1 MSPGT
6 FSRRAWSLAT
16 IYIFAR
22 VRIKKDGPLSD
33 RPVKFHDSFYKL
45 LHFFLLPAI
54 FCPGNADW
62 NRLIAFQLFSNDSI
76 ILTDCLRRK
85 VPCRHIRG
93 DHLKRRALL
102 IVSP

>member
-33 RPVKFHDSFYKL
+33 RPVKFHDLFYKL
-45 LHFFLLPAI
+45 LHFFLLPAV
-54 FCPGNADW
+54 FCPDNADW
-62 NRLIAFQLFSNDSI
+62 NRLIAFQLFPNDSI
-76 ILTDCLRRK
+76 ILTDRLRRK
-85 VPCRHIRG
+85 VSCRHICG

-102 IVSP
+102 VVSP

>member
-6 FSRRAWSLAT
+6 FSRRAWSLTT

-54 FCPGNADW
+54 F
-62 NRLIAFQLFSNDSI
+62 
-76 ILTDCLRRK
+76 
-85 VPCRHIRG
+85 
-93 DHLKRRALL
+93 
-102 IVSP
+102 

>member
-6 FSRRAWSLAT
+6 FSRRAWSLTT

-54 FCPGNADW
+54 FVQAMQIG
-62 NRLIAFQLFSNDSI
+62 
-76 ILTDCLRRK
+76 TDL
-85 VPCRHIRG
+85 
-93 DHLKRRALL
+93 
-102 IVSP
+102 SPSSCFPTIPSF